1 MTHPRSEDLTWDMAG
16 ILSANHIANVPLAPT
31 YGDVKDE
38 PGSAPTFIDLFA
50 GAGGL
55 SLGLMSSGWRGILAV
70 EKNEMAFETLSHNLI
85 DGAHG
90 YRYEWPGWFPRKQ
103 CTVATFA
110 RKFRS
115 QLQELR
121 GTVTLIAGGP
131 PCQGFSLAGRRNKS
145 DYRNSLFRSY
155 MEVVETIQPPFILLE
170 NVHGI
175 SVAFGKKRLSKNGK
189 RIGRPPIP
197 FSQKI
202 EKTLETVGY
211 HVYPGFIRA
220 VDFGVPQMRPRY
232 YMLAIRK
239 SEVPSKSW
247 CDPFKELQEMRGTFL
262 RAKGLPI
269 DRAVGVEEALSDLE
283 TIDKKNEDCVDSPGF
298 KQGIYSPATTR
309 YQRVMRCGTSDD
321 LPDSHRLVNHTQVII
336 DRFADILRTCRR
348 GVQLNAEDRKRYGL
362 KKNCLVPLDPKL
374 PSNTL
379 TTLPDDL
386 IHYSEPRILTVREY
400 ARLQSI
406 PDWFKFRGK
415 YTTGGDRRAKECP
428 RYTQAGNAIPPFVG
442 EAVGTLLASVHSR
455 LPRHGERPN
464 IPSETSEKQLAGI
477 AS

>member
-1 MTHPRSEDLTWDMAG
+1 MANV
-16 ILSANHIANVPLAPT
+16 LSAQHIANGSLAPNP
-31 YGDVKDE
+31 GDVIDE
-38 PGSAPTFIDLFA
+38 TDPAPTFIDLFA

-55 SLGLMSSGWRGILAV
+55 SLGLLSSGWRGILAV

-85 DGAHG
+85 DGANG
-90 YRYEWPGWFPRKQ
+90 FRYEWPEWFPRKQ
-103 CTVATFA
+103 CAVATFA
-110 RKFRS
+110 RKFNS
-115 QLQELR
+115 QLQALR
-121 GTVTLIAGGP
+121 GKVTLIAGGP
-131 PCQGFSLAGRRNKS
+131 PCQGFSLAGRRNKA

-155 MEVVETIQPPFILLE
+155 MDVVETIQPMFILLE

-175 SVAFGKKRLSKNGK
+175 SVAFSKKRLSKNGK

-197 FSQKI
+197 FSEKI
-202 EKTLETVGY
+202 EKALEAVGY

-220 VDFGVPQMRPRY
+220 VDFGVPQIRPRY

-239 SEVPSKSW
+239 SEIPSKSW
-247 CDPFKELQEMRGTFL
+247 CDPFKELEEMRATFL
-262 RAKGLPI
+262 HSKGLPI

-283 TIDKKNEDCVDSPGF
+283 TRNKENEDCADSPGF
-298 KQGIYSPATTR
+298 KQGIYSPAMTQ
-309 YQRVMRCGTSDD
+309 YQRMMRNGMSDD
-321 LPDSHRLVNHTQVII
+321 LPDSHRLVNHTQAII
-336 DRFADILRTCRR
+336 ARFADILRTCRR

-362 KKNCLVPLDPKL
+362 KKNCLVPLDPRL

-415 YTTGGDRRAKECP
+415 YTTGGDRRVKECP
-428 RYTQAGNAIPPFVG
+428 RYTQAGNAVPPFVA
-442 EAVGTLLASVHSR
+442 EAVGTLLASLHSR
-455 LPRHGERPN
+455 LLDHREEPN
-464 IPSETSEKQLAGI
+464 ITKEASEKQLAGI
-477 AS
+477 TS